1 MKENLHPDYHEV
13 TVTCACGNKFKTGS
27 TVKQDAIK
35 IEICNKCHPFFT
47 GTQKIVDQ
55 GGRVEKFN
63 NRYANKKSK

>member
-1 MKENLHPDYHEV
+1 MKQNTHPDYHEV

-27 TVKQDAIK
+27 TVKQDEIK